1 MRNRVWPLEL
11 QLIRAEKDNSANH
24 QVGKGGLP
32 PLFFMKKKQTKK
44 EKASSKPEK
53 ITGEEAL
60 SRVKKFAER
69 KEKIIAFIIESK
81 N

>member
-1 MRNRVWPLEL
+1 
-11 QLIRAEKDNSANH
+11 
-24 QVGKGGLP
+24 
-32 PLFFMKKKQTKK
+32 MKKKQTKK
-44 EKASSKPEK
+44 EKTSSKPGK